1 MKTLLMTL
9 LLATTAAH
17 AHEIK
22 GTLVLKGTAKTKI
35 VFSGIET
42 KCNIKVDEVKN
53 TLTEDSFK
61 NPAYRVWTKI
71 ELSGRQGDRVV
82 SEKADIRFVNIH
94 ADGAGTKVSDE
105 SYVGETEKR
114 ATLRIDDR
122 GRIRTATF
130 PIGAQLV
137 TCNF

>member
-1 MKTLLMTL
+1 MKILFVTL
-9 LLATTAAH
+9 LLTMTAAH

-22 GTLVLKGTAKTKI
+22 GTLILKGTAKTKI
-35 VFSGIET
+35 VLNGIET

-71 ELSGRQGDRVV
+71 ELSGRQGERVV
-82 SEKADIRFVNIH
+82 DQKAEIRFVNIH
-94 ADGAGTKVSDE
+94 TDGSGTKVSDE
-105 SYVGETEKR
+105 NYIGETEKR
-114 ATLRIDDR
+114 ASMRIDER

-130 PIGAQLV
+130 PIGAQIV